1 MLNVVS
7 VVGNRFDP
15 RNDAQNGHIEFAG
28 EFFIIAQTGIRS
40 VDDNDGNTGDDK
52 GKPMMRPNL
61 IISLMVCPSFKS
73 SEGRKLSC
81 VHVVVFPSMSFMTLS
96 M

>member
-52 GKPMMRPNL
+52 GNQADDEAEFNHFFDGL
-61 IISLMVCPSFKS
+61 SLVQKF
-73 SEGRKLSC
+73 GRAKN
-81 VHVVVFPSMSFMTLS
+81 
-96 M
+96 